1 MFDLSRVTYPTP
13 NKELPMK
20 ALQCYQLLEKSPL
33 WGTTKCFGAYVIEH
47 IISGY
52 IKIANENGIVIYV
65 NDNMP
70 YKFRNR
76 QPCIRCYIP

>member
-33 WGTTKCFGAYVIEH
+33 WGTTKCFGAYLIENIVSH
-47 IISGY
+47 IWL
-52 IKIANENGIVIYV
+52 
-65 NDNMP
+65 D
-70 YKFRNR
+70 
-76 QPCIRCYIP
+76 